1 MIGGTSENLAA
12 ATIDDMFREAAGRRP
27 DAIALT
33 DPPNRESF
41 TDGPPRRL
49 TFAQA
54 DCAIDAI
61 ASKLRQ
67 IGLPTDS
74 FVGIALPNT
83 VESVLTILGVL
94 RAGMIA
100 VSLPLLWRRTETA
113 AALAKVGA
121 KAIVTA
127 SRVGNFE
134 ASAVAVQVA
143 SDLFGVRH
151 VCGFGRELPD
161 GVIPFD
167 ALLDGQACEPPPKIP
182 RDGDRASHIAMVTFD
197 VTPEGIIAVARNHAE
212 VIAGGLAA
220 VLEGGIEA
228 DACLLGS
235 LAPGSFAGVSLTLM
249 PWLLSGGTLS
259 LHHGFDADAF
269 IAQCCDERCDTVVVP
284 GALVPQLAEA
294 GLLAHDG
301 LLNVLAAWRSPERF
315 QSSPAWKVPGT
326 TLTDILIFGEIGLVG
341 SRRGGDGVPVRL
353 PAGTATAPSGSP
365 GAVPIAEITQT
376 DKGTLAL
383 RGAMVP
389 HQAFIAAASRGPSPP
404 AKTAPKSAIDTFY
417 PCRIDRSAGTITVTG
432 PPPGMVSV
440 GAYRFVMSEL
450 DDTVRRAHSGGSV
463 TALPDALVGHRLA
476 GISSGRDE
484 VIRLALGGLGVNP
497 LLVDAFQGDS
507 R

>member
-1 MIGGTSENLAA
+1 MIAGASENLAA
-12 ATIDDMFREAAGRRP
+12 ATLDDLFQEAAARRP
-27 DAIALT
+27 DAIALI

-54 DCAIDAI
+54 DRTVDAI

-83 VESVLTILGVL
+83 VESVLTILAVL

-100 VSLPLLWRRTETA
+100 VPLPLLWRRTETA
-113 AALAKVGA
+113 GALSRVGA

-127 SRVGNFE
+127 SRVGEFG

-151 VCGFGRELPD
+151 VCSFGRNLPD

-167 ALLDGQACEPPPKIP
+167 ELLNDQEHDPPPKIP
-182 RDGDRASHIAMVTFD
+182 RDGERASHIAMVTFD
-197 VTPEGIIAVARNHAE
+197 ITPDGMTAVARNHAE

-220 VLEGGIEA
+220 VLEGGIDA
-228 DACLLGS
+228 DARLLGS
-235 LAPGSFAGVSLTLM
+235 LAPGSFAGVSLTM
-249 PWLLSGGTLS
+249 VPWLLSGGTLC

-269 IAQCCDERCDTVVVP
+269 GAQCRDERCDTVVVP

-294 GLLAHDG
+294 GLLAHES
-301 LLNVLAAWRSPERF
+301 LKNVLAAWRTPERF
-315 QSSPAWKVPGT
+315 QSSPAWKAPGVA
-326 TLTDILIFGEIGLVG
+326 LTDILIFGEVGVIG
-341 SRRGGDGVPVRL
+341 SRRGHDGVPVRL
-353 PAGTATAPSGSP
+353 PAGTAKAPSNSDS
-365 GAVPIAEITQT
+365 AVPIAEIVQT
-376 DKGTLAL
+376 GKGTLAL

-389 HQAFIAAASRGPSPP
+389 HQSFIANASRGPSPLS
-404 AKTAPKSAIDTFY
+404 KTAPRSAIDTFY
-417 PCRIDRSAGTITVTG
+417 PCRINQTAGTVTVTG
-432 PPPGMVSV
+432 PPAGMVSV

-450 DDTVRRAHSGGSV
+450 EDTVRRAHSGGSV
-463 TALPDALVGHRLA
+463 TALPDALVGYRLA

-497 LLVDAFQGDS
+497 LLVDAFHGDS